1 MTEGA
6 LFRFARVFGDSDGAV
21 AVKAP
26 GRVNLIGEHTDYNE
40 GFVLPMA
47 IDRSVVI
54 TGRRRPDRGLTLC
67 SANYGEITKLN
78 LDELEPGCCEGWP
91 AYFAGVAWVMRE
103 AGLDV
108 GGLDALIDGDVPQGA
123 GLSSSAAFEVATGL
137 LFSTVFN
144 LGIDGVALARM
155 AQKAENLFVGVSCG
169 IMDQFASSLG
179 RAGHALLID
188 CRSLDYEPVALPF
201 AEYTIAVADTGVRRG
216 LVDSEYNARRKECEE
231 GVRILKTVMPGIEAL
246 RDVSAFDLAKN
257 GHLLSPAVLDR
268 CRHVV
273 GENERVERAVAAL
286 RSGCAHEFGRL
297 MNESH
302 TSLRDLYKV
311 SCRALDAMV
320 ESTLA
325 VEGVLGSR
333 MTGGGFGGCTV
344 SLVRRD
350 SAAEFAT
357 RVPEQYNRATEG
369 VPHGEPR
376 VFFFDAAGGA
386 GLVS

>member
-231 GVRILKTVMPGIEAL
+231 GVRILETVMPGIEAL
-246 RDVSAFDLAKN
+246 RDVCAADLTKN
-257 GHLLSPAVLDR
+257 GHLLPPAVLDR

-302 TSLRDLYKV
+302 TSLRDLYEV

-320 ESTLA
+320 EAART

-357 RVPEQYNRATEG
+357 RVPEQYNRAMEG

-386 GLVS
+386 RLVS

>member
-246 RDVSAFDLAKN
+246 RDVRAADLTKN
-257 GHLLSPAVLDR
+257 GHLLPPAVLDR

-302 TSLRDLYKV
+302 TSLRDLYEV

-320 ESTLA
+320 EAART

-357 RVPEQYNRATEG
+357 RVPEQYNRAMEG

-386 GLVS
+386 RLVS